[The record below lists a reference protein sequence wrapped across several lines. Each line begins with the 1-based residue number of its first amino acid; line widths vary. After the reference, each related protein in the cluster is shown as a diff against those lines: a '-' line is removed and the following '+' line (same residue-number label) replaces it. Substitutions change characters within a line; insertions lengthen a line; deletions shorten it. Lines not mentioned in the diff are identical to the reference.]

1 MPVYDP
7 GQSAPPDSAP
17 NPKRDEVP
25 LALFK
30 RPRTDAPAAASDA
43 DAGFRD
49 GVRPVPDEAVARP
62 TTIRKEGPS
71 PMALKPNFPA
81 TGIPP
86 QPSHP
91 AVPSAGPLARP
102 APAGKP
108 QAGDRR
114 ALVVGRGIALAG
126 GAISDC
132 ERLEVHGTV
141 EVSIRHALELI
152 IADSGVFRG
161 EAEIEEADISG
172 AFDGS
177 VTATSRL
184 VVRSTGKVTGTIR
197 CQRLMV
203 EEGAQV
209 SGKIEMISG
218 PTATAAS
225 PRAAAAPAPEAP
237 AAPPVPPEPV
247 YARG

>member
-1 MPVYDP
+1 
-7 GQSAPPDSAP
+7 
-17 NPKRDEVP
+17 
-25 LALFK
+25 
-30 RPRTDAPAAASDA
+30 
-43 DAGFRD
+43 
-49 GVRPVPDEAVARP
+49 
-62 TTIRKEGPS
+62 
-71 PMALKPNFPA
+71 MALKPNFPA

-86 QPSHP
+86 QPIQP
-91 AVPSAGPLARP
+91 QPTPPSAGPLMRPQPAARP
-102 APAGKP
+102 
-108 QAGDRR
+108 QANERR
-114 ALVVGRGIALAG
+114 ALVVGRGIALSG
-126 GAISDC
+126 GAITDC

-177 VTATSRL
+177 VTATTRL
-184 VVRSTGKVTGTIR
+184 VVRSTGRVTGTIR

-209 SGKIEMISG
+209 SGKIEMISA
-218 PTATAAS
+218 P
-225 PRAAAAPAPEAP
+225 AAAAPARPAAPESP
-237 AAPPVPPEPV
+237 PAPPVPPEPA

>member
-1 MPVYDP
+1 
-7 GQSAPPDSAP
+7 
-17 NPKRDEVP
+17 
-25 LALFK
+25 
-30 RPRTDAPAAASDA
+30 
-43 DAGFRD
+43 
-49 GVRPVPDEAVARP
+49 
-62 TTIRKEGPS
+62 
-71 PMALKPNFPA
+71 MALKPNFPA

-86 QPSHP
+86 QPSP
-91 AVPSAGPLARP
+91 VQPTPPSAGPLARP
-102 APAGKP
+102 QPAARP

-152 IADSGVFRG
+152 VADSGVFRG

-177 VTATSRL
+177 ITATSRL
-184 VVRSTGKVTGTIR
+184 VIRATGKVTGTIR

-209 SGKIEMISG
+209 SGKIEMI
-218 PTATAAS
+218 AA
-225 PRAAAAPAPEAP
+225 PAAAPAAGAASRPAP
-237 AAPPVPPEPV
+237 AGADSPAVPPVPPEPA
-247 YARG
+247 YARS

>member
-1 MPVYDP
+1 
-7 GQSAPPDSAP
+7 
-17 NPKRDEVP
+17 
-25 LALFK
+25 
-30 RPRTDAPAAASDA
+30 
-43 DAGFRD
+43 
-49 GVRPVPDEAVARP
+49 
-62 TTIRKEGPS
+62 
-71 PMALKPNFPA
+71 MALKPNFPA

-86 QPSHP
+86 QPTQ
-91 AVPSAGPLARP
+91 PSAGPLARP
-102 APAGKP
+102 APAPAARP

-114 ALVVGRGIALAG
+114 ALVVGRGIALSG

-209 SGKIEMISG
+209 SGQIEMISAA
-218 PTATAAS
+218 PAARPAPAAMEAT
-225 PRAAAAPAPEAP
+225 PAAAPP
-237 AAPPVPPEPV
+237 APPEPV
-247 YARG
+247 YARS